1 MNKYLSKNSVLRCFI
16 IIVIFIGLSGCY
28 SYRSISMEDY
38 KQDKEHNSIKFLLK
52 SGEEIII
59 SEKDSVQIS
68 ADDDKVLLSR
78 RGDER
83 TINFN
88 EIEKIKEERFD
99 YFKMCLGT
107 SWITFG
113 LILAIMVLFHP
124 KMSVG

>member
-1 MNKYLSKNSVLRCFI
+1 MGRFSYN
-16 IIVIFIGLSGCY
+16 IFLLLLLIFNLTGCY

-38 KQDKEHNSIKFLLK
+38 KQDKEHNSIKLLLK
-52 SGEEIII
+52 SGEEVII

-68 ADDDKVLLSR
+68 AEDDKIFISR
-78 RGDER
+78 QGDER

-88 EIEKIKEERFD
+88 DIEKIKEERFD

-107 SWITFG
+107 SWITLG

-124 KMSVG
+124 KLSVG

>member
-1 MNKYLSKNSVLRCFI
+1 MGRFSYN
-16 IIVIFIGLSGCY
+16 IFLLLLLIFNLTGCY

-38 KQDKEHNSIKFLLK
+38 KQDKEHNSIKLLLK
-52 SGEEIII
+52 SGEEVII
-59 SEKDSVQIS
+59 SEKYSVQIS
-68 ADDDKVLLSR
+68 AEDDKIFISR
-78 RGDER
+78 QGDER

-88 EIEKIKEERFD
+88 DIEKIKEERFD

-124 KMSVG
+124 KLSVG